1 MSAIRRGTVRF
12 RCRVRAAAC
21 LRLVVLRPLASSDE
35 TTQTF
40 ESGQTNIHGANRSTT
55 VALRVCASLGSARR
69 PPAGD
74 AGSGRVAMDLE
85 LRVVAFR
92 VLFFTVVPFLILLSA
107 GVLEVPEE
115 HVTAVSNVLVSVPL
129 PRKILRATRSS
140 STALSPALPSPPPAP
155 SLPPGNDTRPSADV
169 AASTPTVEETV
180 PYCVIQIGNAGDI
193 AEREASRFDP
203 TPHPGASH
211 HMYVNPGSITASTTF
226 DALFAGRA
234 GGCREDAEWYFV
246 GDDDTLFFHRS
257 IVRFATQRRRQVTMK
272 VAHGNEFNPTLA
284 KKGWFTGGSGVALS
298 RGMAEAAETRRA
310 ASEFRDV
317 LAAEFKWCN
326 CFDVP
331 FMRGLEWV
339 GMRPFHAPNLFLDSC
354 LDCDEGRRLV
364 EDTPVVG
371 CHGAT
376 IFREENPHPKNKN
389 GDPYAE
395 TKQSLSYRQIQAFR
409 SMGFEDRRTYFESAC
424 ERTRR

>member
-1 MSAIRRGTVRF
+1 
-12 RCRVRAAAC
+12 
-21 LRLVVLRPLASSDE
+21 
-35 TTQTF
+35 
-40 ESGQTNIHGANRSTT
+40 
-55 VALRVCASLGSARR
+55 
-69 PPAGD
+69 
-74 AGSGRVAMDLE
+74 MDIE

-107 GVLEVPEE
+107 GVLEVPAE
-115 HVTAVSNVLVSVPL
+115 HVTAVSNVLVSVPS
-129 PRKILRATRSS
+129 PRKILHAARSS
-140 STALSPALPSPPPAP
+140 SSTRPPALPPPPLP
-155 SLPPGNDTRPSADV
+155 RPPLPPGNDTRPDADV
-169 AASTPTVEETV
+169 AASIPTTEESV
-180 PYCVIQIGNAGDI
+180 PYCVIQIGSAANL

-211 HMYVNPGSITASTTF
+211 HLYVNPGGITASTTF

-234 GGCREDAEWYFV
+234 GGCREDSEWYFV
-246 GDDDTLFFHRS
+246 GDDDTLFFHRGV
-257 IVRFATQRRRQVTMK
+257 VRFAAQRRRQVTMK
-272 VAHGNEFNPTLA
+272 VAHGNEYNPTLA
-284 KKGWFTGGSGVALS
+284 HKGWFTGGSGVALS
-298 RGMAEAAETRRA
+298 RALVEAAESRKA
-310 ASEFRDV
+310 ASESEFRDV

-376 IFREENPHPKNKN
+376 IFREENPHPKNKK

-395 TKQSLSYRQIQAFR
+395 TKQSLSYDQLQAFR
-409 SMGFEDRRTYFESAC
+409 SMGFEERRRHFESAC

>member
-1 MSAIRRGTVRF
+1 
-12 RCRVRAAAC
+12 
-21 LRLVVLRPLASSDE
+21 
-35 TTQTF
+35 
-40 ESGQTNIHGANRSTT
+40 
-55 VALRVCASLGSARR
+55 
-69 PPAGD
+69 
-74 AGSGRVAMDLE
+74 
-85 LRVVAFR
+85 
-92 VLFFTVVPFLILLSA
+92 
-107 GVLEVPEE
+107 
-115 HVTAVSNVLVSVPL
+115 
-129 PRKILRATRSS
+129 
-140 STALSPALPSPPPAP
+140 
-155 SLPPGNDTRPSADV
+155 
-169 AASTPTVEETV
+169 
-180 PYCVIQIGNAGDI
+180 
-193 AEREASRFDP
+193 
-203 TPHPGASH
+203 
-211 HMYVNPGSITASTTF
+211 MYVNPGSITASTTF

-246 GDDDTLFFHRS
+246 EDDDTLFFHRGV
-257 IVRFATQRRRQVTMK
+257 VRFAAQRRRQVTTK

-310 ASEFRDV
+310 ASGFRDV
-317 LAAEFKWCN
+317 LAAGFKWCN

-409 SMGFEDRRTYFESAC
+409 SMGFEERRTYFRERVRAHEKVAEIDRVDRVVLLGRPRDRIWGGRERFTHPLRQPPPPPAASSASAAAAAAATATGTAPTPALAG
-424 ERTRR
+424 RLARVPS

>member
-1 MSAIRRGTVRF
+1 MKRRKLLKV
-12 RCRVRAAAC
+12 AKLLSY
-21 LRLVVLRPLASSDE
+21 LR
-35 TTQTF
+35 
-40 ESGQTNIHGANRSTT
+40 NIHGANRSTT

-180 PYCVIQIGNAGDI
+180 PYCVIQIGNAGDRG
-193 AEREASRFDP
+193 ARGVAFRPHPASRRVP
-203 TPHPGASH
+203 PHVRQPREH
-211 HMYVNPGSITASTTF
+211 HREHHLRRSLRRSRRRVS
-226 DALFAGRA
+226 RR
-234 GGCREDAEWYFV
+234 CRV
-246 GDDDTLFFHRS
+246 VLRRGDDTLFFHRGV
-257 IVRFATQRRRQVTMK
+257 VRFAAQRRRQVTMK

-298 RGMAEAAETRRA
+298 RGMAEAAEARRA
-310 ASEFRDV
+310 ASGFRDV

-331 FMRGLEWV
+331 FMRGLSGWGCV
-339 GMRPFHAPNLFLDSC
+339 RSTRRISSWTRAWTATRGGDWWRTRPWS
-354 LDCDEGRRLV
+354 
-364 EDTPVVG
+364 
-371 CHGAT
+371 GAT
-376 IFREENPHPKNKN
+376 ARRYFARKIHTRRIKTGTRTPRPSRASRTAKFR
-389 GDPYAE
+389 
-395 TKQSLSYRQIQAFR
+395 R
-409 SMGFEDRRTYFESAC
+409 SDRWGSRRRRTYFESAC

>member
-1 MSAIRRGTVRF
+1 
-12 RCRVRAAAC
+12 
-21 LRLVVLRPLASSDE
+21 
-35 TTQTF
+35 
-40 ESGQTNIHGANRSTT
+40 
-55 VALRVCASLGSARR
+55 
-69 PPAGD
+69 
-74 AGSGRVAMDLE
+74 MDLE

-180 PYCVIQIGNAGDI
+180 PYCVIQIGNAGDL

-246 GDDDTLFFHRS
+246 GDDDTLFFHRGV
-257 IVRFATQRRRQVTMK
+257 VRFAAQRRRQVTMK

-310 ASEFRDV
+310 ASNF
-317 LAAEFKWCN
+317 ATYSPQSSN
-326 CFDVP
+326 
-331 FMRGLEWV
+331 
-339 GMRPFHAPNLFLDSC
+339 
-354 LDCDEGRRLV
+354 
-364 EDTPVVG
+364 
-371 CHGAT
+371 GAT
-376 IFREENPHPKNKN
+376 ASTCRSCGVWSGWGCVRSTRRISSWTRAWTATRG
-389 GDPYAE
+389 GDWW
-395 TKQSLSYRQIQAFR
+395 
-409 SMGFEDRRTYFESAC
+409 
-424 ERTRR
+424 RTRPWSGARRDDISRGKSTEE